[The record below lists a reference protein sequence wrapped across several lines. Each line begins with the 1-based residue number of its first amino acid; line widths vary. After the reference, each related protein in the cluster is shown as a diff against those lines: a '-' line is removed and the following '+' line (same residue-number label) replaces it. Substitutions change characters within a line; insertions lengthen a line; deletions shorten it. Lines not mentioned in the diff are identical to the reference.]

1 MKNIDIVE
9 IDECIT
15 KLKMLSNNL
24 MLVRLGLANKDV
36 IPNDEVVDN
45 ALFVIEEEIERL
57 AEKIA
62 DLLCEEEETMND
74 CREESK
80 KLIDEITDDWLIEQV
95 HGFIINMTKED

>member
-1 MKNIDIVE
+1 MKNIDVVE
-9 IDECIT
+9 IDECAT
-15 KLKMLSNNL
+15 KLKMLSSNL
-24 MLVRLGLANKDV
+24 MLVRLGLDNKDI
-36 IPNDEVVDN
+36 IPNHEVVDN

-80 KLIDEITDDWLIEQV
+80 KLIDEITDDWIIEQIHRV
-95 HGFIINMTKED
+95 IINITKED